1 MTVLRV
7 RPGLLLIFSV
17 LLLVLSLPAQEP
29 RLGAFAGVVRD
40 EQGRPLVDALVT
52 FSNVETSQVSETRTG
67 KDGRFHQGDFLPGR
81 YLIAVRHNGET
92 VWSFPVQLPSAQ
104 PILRLEIDLRKVR
117 EVAELERRRV
127 EERQRLEMQQRI
139 QGHLNRGVRALD
151 EDHPQQAME
160 EFAAALELDPDHS
173 VAHGMLAA
181 AYAAADRLPGAMAS
195 YHRALEFA
203 PGEAAYTNNLGTV
216 LARVD
221 RLQEALA
228 HFQRAAASDPDR
240 VATYHFNSGAALLN
254 AGRAQEAVS
263 FLRQA
268 VRSDPTLAV
277 AHYFLGLA
285 LLRTSPRSEENGRER
300 GQPLPDIIASF
311 RHYLQLAPDGPSAG
325 QARDHLRQFDA
336 LTPDLLLPVV
346 EPSGLFD

>member
-1 MTVLRV
+1 MTALRAHSC
-7 RPGLLLIFSV
+7 LLSIFGV
-17 LLLVLSLPAQEP
+17 LLLALLVSAQEP
-29 RLGAFAGVVRD
+29 RLGAFVGSVRD
-40 EQGRPLVDALVT
+40 EQGRPLVGALVT
-52 FSNVETSQVSETRTG
+52 FSNVETSRVSETRTG

-81 YLIAVRHNGET
+81 YLITVRHNGET
-92 VWSFPVQLPSAQ
+92 VWSFPVQLPPAQ
-104 PILRLEIDLRKVR
+104 PMIRLEIDLRKVR
-117 EVAELERRRV
+117 EAAELERLRA
-127 EERQRLEMQQRI
+127 EERQRLEMRQRI
-139 QGHLNRGVRALD
+139 QGHLSRGVRSLD
-151 EDHPQQAME
+151 EGHPQQAME
-160 EFAAALELDPDHS
+160 EFAAALKLDPNHS
-173 VAHGMLAA
+173 VAHGMLAV

-195 YHRALEFA
+195 YRRALEFA

-216 LARVD
+216 LARAD
-221 RLQEALA
+221 RLQEALV
-228 HFQRAAASDPDR
+228 HFQRAAASDPAR
-240 VATYHFNSGAALLN
+240 AATYQFNSGAALLN

-285 LLRTSPRSEENGRER
+285 LLRTSPRSEENGSER

-311 RHYLQLAPDGPSAG
+311 RRYLQLAPDGPYAE